1 MITDF
6 VSTVLEACKAIYLTI
21 RHFLV
26 PIIGV
31 RFASVNT
38 MNNLFKYL
46 IVLFSIMA
54 VTNVRAQTTD
64 TVAIRIQKITNPK
77 TALYE
82 WLAAANSNVNT
93 DPELG
98 FDYAGEALKLALKNK
113 NVIGEGYCYVTF
125 GSLHF
130 ETRNYKKATK
140 YFSDALILFNGY
152 ESEKGYYVSTK
163 NLAASLEQSEKFDQA
178 LEAYLDFEKL
188 AVAKANEDDIIFAK
202 NGIARCNQKSGNFI
216 ETENQYQQVFQM
228 EQTRGNSSG
237 YIQASNNL
245 GNYYEV
251 VSDSVQAFQY
261 FDSSLNVAV
270 NTGNTQEIANYY
282 DNGNNYL
289 SNRGIV
295 AHQITFNEKAL
306 ESNSITSNPTV
317 YNSANLNLGK
327 LNMSQNKPEQAITF
341 LNNSIQVSDQTG
353 EVEVQ
358 QEALEVITEAYKV
371 NGEYDKALESYT
383 RLISLQDSIQKEKNK
398 QTLLA
403 SNLATRLE
411 EKDEKIGLL
420 QENDKLKDDKLSMLA
435 QQQSSDQSFNNIVIF
450 SLLALLFILSVASVI
465 IWRANKE
472 RKQSNMLLELKSL
485 RTQMNPHFIFNSLNS
500 VNSFISKN
508 DDRSANKYLSRFSKL
523 MRMVLE
529 NSKYDFVTLASE
541 LQVLEI
547 YIDLEHL
554 RFQDKFEYTF
564 EKDEFLDTEEI
575 EIPPMLI
582 QPYIE
587 NAVWH
592 GLRYKDEKGKLTVS
606 VAKVGTSLKWVIE
619 DNGIGR
625 KESAKLKTEN
635 QKKSKSTGMKNIESR
650 LNILNQMN
658 ATDMRIKVIDLY
670 DAGQTAA
677 GTRVEIEIPFKEA

>member
-1 MITDF
+1 
-6 VSTVLEACKAIYLTI
+6 
-21 RHFLV
+21 
-26 PIIGV
+26 
-31 RFASVNT
+31 
-38 MNNLFKYL
+38 MNNIIKYL
-46 IVLFSIMA
+46 FYVTSLLA
-54 VTNVRAQTTD
+54 VTSSYAQNTDSVEVR
-64 TVAIRIQKITNPK
+64 IGKISDPK

-82 WLAAANSNVNT
+82 WLAAANRNVNT

-98 FDYAGEALKLALKNK
+98 FDYAEEALKLALKNK
-113 NVIGEGYCYVTF
+113 NVIGEGYCYVSF

-130 ETRNYKKATK
+130 ETKNYKKATK
-140 YFSDALILFNGY
+140 YFSDALILFEGY
-152 ESEKGYYVSTK
+152 EKEKGYYVATK
-163 NLAASLEQSEKFDQA
+163 NLAASLEQEAKFNKA
-178 LEAYLDFEKL
+178 LSIYSKFEKL
-188 AVAKANEDDIIFAK
+188 AVAKKNEDDVIFAK
-202 NGIARCNQKSGNFI
+202 NGIARCNQTSGNYV
-216 ETENQYQQVFQM
+216 ETENQYQQVFQI

-245 GNYYEV
+245 GNYYEA

-261 FDSSLNVAV
+261 FDSSLNEAI
-270 NTGNTQEIANYY
+270 NTGNTQEVAKYY

-289 SNRGIV
+289 SNRGNV
-295 AHQITFNEKAL
+295 QEQIKFNEKAL
-306 ESNSITSNPTV
+306 EANTLTSNPTV
-317 YNSANLNLGK
+317 YNTANLELGK
-327 LNMSQNKPEQAITF
+327 LNMTQNKPTEAITF
-341 LNNSIQVSDQTG
+341 LNNSIQSSNVTG
-353 EVEVQ
+353 EVEVKQ
-358 QEALEVITEAYKV
+358 QALEVITEAYKE
-371 NGEYDKALESYT
+371 NGEFDKALESYT
-383 RLISLQDSIQKEKNK
+383 ILIRLQDSIQQEKNK

-411 EKDEKIGLL
+411 QKDEAIGLL
-420 QENDKLKDDKLSMLA
+420 KENDKLKDDKLSMLA
-435 QQQSSDQSFNNIVIF
+435 QQQSAEQSMSNLIIF
-450 SLLALLFILSVASVI
+450 SLIAVILILSIASII
-465 IWRANKE
+465 IWRANNE

-529 NSKYDFVTLASE
+529 NSKYDFVSLASE

-564 EKDEFLDTEEI
+564 EKDQFLDTEEI

-587 NAVWH
+587 NAIWH
-592 GLRYKDEKGKLTVS
+592 GLRYKEDKGILAVS
-606 VAKVGTSLKWVIE
+606 VAKVGTSLQWIIE

-625 KESAKLKTEN
+625 VESAKLKTEN

-670 DAGQTAA
+670 NADKTAA